1 MNPIRHVTK
10 FILACSIL
18 ALVPVTGG
26 FSHGA
31 SLGTPEPAYGNTID
45 ANDVQ
50 DFAAKDLSRIR
61 GNVVKALTRRSP
73 YLDILDGGTLEAGIS
88 DTQRIV
94 IQERA
99 VLNQSLVRPSFA
111 LDKSMCGVIG
121 NGAEV
126 GSTEYT
132 YALETNR
139 GMGPLVCIKGMWSAF
154 KTAYSAAEA
163 SLKAQLIQL
172 NNADVRW
179 TLTARSGCKMVVR
192 HDASWE
198 DMFTGDVQAIDR
210 RFDTTIG
217 LPTARPN
224 MKLLQYTA
232 MQMREVLGVE
242 AFEGGEGGGMLLK
255 FIGEQ
260 DLIDYLRD
268 DAEVRTD
275 SRYMAAGQYN
285 AGKMALT
292 RYQWEGPYRG
302 LAFGIDPEPLRFNE
316 IADGTS
322 TYKYPDGTNIPA
334 GQPVFL
340 EPQIEVEVDN
350 GVASRPNPVW
360 VRAKYGSALLMG
372 MNSFMKLTPE
382 TYTGEGS
389 FKFPS
394 QSVTGEMMW
403 RNILDNGAN
412 AWQDYGRHFYQ
423 FSRAYK
429 PVRPHA
435 VCAILYAR
443 EQASFGLSQITNFG
457 HWTSTAA
464 L

>member
-1 MNPIRHVTK
+1 MQSPVRSIL
-10 FILACSIL
+10 ILACSIS
-18 ALVPVTGG
+18 ALIPFTG
-26 FSHGA
+26 FSAA
-31 SLGTPEPAYGNTID
+31 SYPSESPAPAFGEI
-45 ANDVQ
+45 AAEDVQ
-50 DFAAKDLSRIR
+50 EFAARDISRIR

-73 YLDILDGGTLEAGIS
+73 YIDVLDGGTLEANVS
-88 DTQRIV
+88 DSQRIV

-111 LDKSMCGVIG
+111 LDKTMCGKTG
-121 NGAEV
+121 NAAEV
-126 GSTEYT
+126 GSTEYS

-139 GMGPLVCIKGMWSAF
+139 GKGPLVCIKGMWSAF

-179 TLTARSGCKMVVR
+179 QLVARSGCKMVVR
-192 HDASWE
+192 HDASWD

-210 RFDTTIG
+210 KFDTSIG

-224 MKLLQYTA
+224 MKLLTYTA
-232 MQMREVLGVE
+232 QQMREVLGVE
-242 AFEGGEGGGMLLK
+242 PFEGENGESVLK
-255 FIGEQ
+255 VIAEQ
-260 DLIDYLRD
+260 ELIDFLRD

-275 SRYMAAGQYN
+275 NRYMAAGQMK
-285 AGKMALT
+285 AGSMALT
-292 RYQWEGPYRG
+292 RYKWEGPYRG

-316 IADGTS
+316 VADGTS

-360 VRAKYGSALLMG
+360 VRAKYAAFLMMG
-372 MNSFMKLTPE
+372 MNSFRKLTPE

-389 FKFPS
+389 FRFPA
-394 QSVTGEMMW
+394 QSVTGEMKW
-403 RNILDNGAN
+403 HNIADNDQN
-412 AWQDYGRHFYQ
+412 VWQDYGRHFYQ
-423 FSRAYK
+423 FSRAYM
-429 PVRPHA
+429 PIRPHA
-435 VCAILYAR
+435 VLAGIYAR
-443 EQASFGLSQITNFG
+443 EQVNFGLTQITNFG
-457 HWTSTAA
+457 HWTSTS
-464 L
+464 LL